1 MESKNLSTVINN
13 ARISRDKA
21 CSIMQVEPQTLEQWL
36 NGDGEPSWAQSLRLL
51 LYLSTQFKSYGLP
64 EEKEFD
70 TQAIEHLESL
80 EKEAI
85 QASSTCDLVFQ
96 TMDEDSIH
104 YGVTWSLSEKL
115 KSIVDKIKQLSR

>member
-1 MESKNLSTVINN
+1 MESKNLSTVINSV
-13 ARISRDKA
+13 RISREKA
-21 CSIMQVEPQTLEQWL
+21 CSIMQVSQATLDQWL
-36 NGDGEPSWAQSLRLL
+36 TGQGEPSWTQSLRLL
-51 LYLSTQFKSYGLP
+51 LYLSTQLKSYGLP

-70 TQAIEHLESL
+70 TQSIEHLESL

-115 KSIVDKIKQLSR
+115 KGIVDKIKQLSR

>member
-1 MESKNLSTVINN
+1 MESKNLSTVINS
-13 ARISRDKA
+13 ARISREKA
-21 CSIMQVEPQTLEQWL
+21 CSIMQVSPATLDQWL
-36 NGDGEPSWAQSLRLL
+36 TGQGEPSWTQSLRLL
-51 LYLSTQFKSYGLP
+51 LYLSTQLKSYGLP
-64 EEKEFD
+64 PEKEFD
-70 TQAIEHLESL
+70 TQSIEHLESL

-115 KSIVDKIKQLSR
+115 KGIVDKIKQLSR

>member
-1 MESKNLSTVINN
+1 MESKNLSTVINSV
-13 ARISRDKA
+13 RISREKA
-21 CSIMQVEPQTLEQWL
+21 CSIMQVSPATLDQWL
-36 NGDGEPSWAQSLRLL
+36 TGQGEPSWTQSLRLL
-51 LYLSTQFKSYGLP
+51 LYLSTQLKSYGLP

-70 TQAIEHLESL
+70 TQSIEHLESL

-115 KSIVDKIKQLSR
+115 KGIVDKIKQLSR